1 MKVFVDTSALIA
13 VIDRADEAHAS
24 ARVIWRQL
32 IEQDAQL
39 VSTNYVLVETN
50 ALIQR
55 RLGMQFVHALEEQVV
70 PLLDLIWIDKTL
82 HDAGLT
88 TLRAANRRQLS
99 LVDCVSFALCRQSR
113 IQSVFAFDAHFSEQG
128 FDVLSA

>member
-1 MKVFVDTSALIA
+1 VKVFVDTSALLA
-13 VIDRADEAHAS
+13 VIDRADEVHAS
-24 ARVIWRQL
+24 GGIIWRQL

-39 VSTNYVLVETN
+39 VTTNYVLVETH

-70 PLLDLIWIDKTL
+70 PLLNVIWIDETL
-82 HDAGLT
+82 HQAGLT

-128 FDVLSA
+128 FDLLSA